1 MKKKDLTIADLKV
14 QSFVTSMN
22 NETANTVKGREGSF
36 GQSFEEG
43 CDTVDGFNNQP
54 ALCRNTVYPD
64 QSICN
69 PACVTN
75 VAWFCNL

>member
-14 QSFVTSMN
+14 QSFVTSIDSG
-22 NETANTVKGREGSF
+22 TANTMKGREGSF

-43 CDTVDGFNNQP
+43 CDTVNGFNNQSV
-54 ALCRNTVYPD
+54 LCRNTVCPD

-69 PACVTN
+69 PA
-75 VAWFCNL
+75 